1 MTNKVKDH
9 TGFYYLLTEIQLC
22 TFKEEFITRKTFRT
36 HSDDSILYGFYCI
49 TIIEYIIA
57 GNTLLDYTNLF
68 RHNFCKKNDKIM
80 YKFFK
85 DEFTSLVGAPVGIA
99 SSAVGL
105 KVCAIIAVIKK
116 YKSIIKKKM

>member
-1 MTNKVKDH
+1 MTNKVRDH
-9 TGFYYLLTEIQLC
+9 TGFYYSLTEIQC
-22 TFKEEFITRKTFRT
+22 STFKEEFITRKTFRT
-36 HSDDSILYGFYCI
+36 NSDDSILYGFYCI

-85 DEFTSLVGAPVGIA
+85 DEFTSLVDVPVGIA